1 MRMRMEEFFAQTI
14 LDAAKGYDEEVE
26 ENNSEETSGEAVNQD
41 VNAEEEGASEPEHE
55 EAEHEPAELDVQK
68 AVVEE
73 LAVDKAKLEEKVEK
87 LQRELEDLKK
97 SSSSG
102 DELSRENESLKSSL
116 ESAKAEVD
124 ALKIQ
129 VAELKSKLAAEQE
142 RHFDEQS
149 RNPNALALLDRE
161 VELPDRFP
169 GETRDH
175 VLEVVKEARDK
186 AEADGRIRRAQ
197 LLEGVL
203 VANEPSGNLAKKR
216 AALEKFFNDNGNI
229 LSGPVIEELSK
240 YNIAHK
246 NGDEYLLPSEIL
258 TRMY

>member
-1 MRMRMEEFFAQTI
+1 MRMEEFLAQTI
-14 LDAAKGYDEEVE
+14 LDAAKGEDEEIVE
-26 ENNSEETSGEAVNQD
+26 ETPETEGEEV
-41 VNAEEEGASEPEHE
+41 AEEEHS
-55 EAEHEPAELDVQK
+55 PAELDVQK

-73 LAVDKAKLEEKVEK
+73 LAVDKAKLEEKVESLQQK
-87 LQRELEDLKK
+87 LQT
-97 SSSSG
+97 
-102 DELSRENESLKSSL
+102 L
-116 ESAKAEVD
+116 ESASSSEAELKKANEEIKAELESARAEAD

-129 VAELKSKLAAEQE
+129 VADLQARLVAEQE

-149 RNPNALALLDRE
+149 RNPNSLALLDRD

-175 VLEVVKEARDK
+175 VIEVVREARDK

-229 LSGPVIEELSK
+229 LSGPVLEELAK
-240 YNIAHK
+240 YGIPHK
-246 NGDEYLLPSEIL
+246 NGEEYLLPSEIM

>member
-1 MRMRMEEFFAQTI
+1 MRMEEFLAQTI
-14 LDAAKGYDEEVE
+14 MDAAKGGDDEDVL
-26 ENNSEETSGEAVNQD
+26 EETSAED
-41 VNAEEEGASEPEHE
+41 NAEQP
-55 EAEHEPAELDVQK
+55 EPAELDVQK

-73 LAVDKAKLEEKVEK
+73 LAVDKAKLEEKVEN
-87 LQRELEDLKK
+87 LQQQLQT
-97 SSSSG
+97 S
-102 DELSRENESLKSSL
+102 ESLKTKAETL
-116 ESAKAEVD
+116 RAEAEKAKAQAEKAQAEVN

-129 VAELKSKLAAEQE
+129 VAELTAKLAAEQE

-149 RNPNALALLDRE
+149 RNPNALALLDRD

-175 VLEVVKEARDK
+175 VIEAVREARDK
-186 AEADGRIRRAQ
+186 AETEGRIRRAQ

-203 VANEPSGNLAKKR
+203 VANESSGNLAKKR

-229 LSGPVIEELSK
+229 LSGPVLEELSK

-246 NGDEYLLPSEIL
+246 NGEEYLLPSEIL
-258 TRMY
+258 KRMY

>member
-1 MRMRMEEFFAQTI
+1 MRMEEFLAQTI
-14 LDAAKGYDEEVE
+14 LDAAKGDDEEIVE
-26 ENNSEETSGEAVNQD
+26 EASEAGEEEA
-41 VNAEEEGASEPEHE
+41 AEEEHS
-55 EAEHEPAELDVQK
+55 PAELDVQK

-73 LAVDKAKLEEKVEK
+73 LAVDKAKLEEKVESLQQK
-87 LQRELEDLKK
+87 LQT
-97 SSSSG
+97 
-102 DELSRENESLKSSL
+102 L
-116 ESAKAEVD
+116 ESASSAEAELKKANAEIKAELESARSEAD

-129 VAELKSKLAAEQE
+129 VAELQSKLAAEQE

-175 VLEVVKEARDK
+175 VIEVVREARDK

-229 LSGPVIEELSK
+229 LSGPVLEELAK
-240 YNIAHK
+240 YGIPHK
-246 NGDEYLLPSEIL
+246 KGEEYLLPSEIL

>member
-1 MRMRMEEFFAQTI
+1 MRMEEFLAQTI
-14 LDAAKGYDEEVE
+14 LDAANGADEEVV
-26 ENNSEETSGEAVNQD
+26 EETSET
-41 VNAEEEGASEPEHE
+41 AEETEVSEEEHS
-55 EAEHEPAELDVQK
+55 PAELDIQK

-73 LAVDKAKLEEKVEK
+73 LAVDKAKLEEKVETLQQK
-87 LQRELEDLKK
+87 LQT
-97 SSSSG
+97 
-102 DELSRENESLKSSL
+102 L
-116 ESAKAEVD
+116 ESASSSEAELKKANEEIKAELESARAEAN

-129 VAELKSKLAAEQE
+129 VAELQAKLVAEQE

-149 RNPNALALLDRE
+149 RNPNSLALLDRD

-175 VLEVVKEARDK
+175 VIEVVREARDK

-216 AALEKFFNDNGNI
+216 AALEKFFNENGNI
-229 LSGPVIEELSK
+229 LSGPVLEELAK
-240 YNIAHK
+240 YGIPHK
-246 NGDEYLLPSEIL
+246 NGEEYLLPSEIL